1 MKNIIAATA
10 IALLVTSPAFAHKKK
25 EKHVECLFNEV
36 YDAETNTCKLID
48 TNDSF
53 VDTVDNSTDTDNNSG
68 DTHHHGRGHEIGR
81 GHFEHGNGKGLGHY
95 K

>member
-1 MKNIIAATA
+1 MKNIIAITAAAVLIATP
-10 IALLVTSPAFAHKKK
+10 ALAHKKK

-36 YDAETNTCKLID
+36 YDAETNSCVVID
-48 TNDSF
+48 TDTNSVVSVDSNDN
-53 VDTVDNSTDTDNNSG
+53 TETNN
-68 DTHHHGRGHEIGR
+68 DTHSRGRGHEIGR